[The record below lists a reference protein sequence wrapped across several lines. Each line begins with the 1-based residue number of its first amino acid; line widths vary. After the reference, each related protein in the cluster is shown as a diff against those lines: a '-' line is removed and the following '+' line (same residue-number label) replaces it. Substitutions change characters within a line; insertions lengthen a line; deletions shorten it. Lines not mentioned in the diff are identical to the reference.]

1 MESQFLYLHVNILNW
16 LNGPYVEQFKTF
28 GPLLSTIWRFCWN
41 IGDVYL
47 RFDKYVFVT
56 QMQIITFENMTDETC
71 MC

>member
-1 MESQFLYLHVNILNW
+1 M
-16 LNGPYVEQFKTF
+16 
-28 GPLLSTIWRFCWN
+28 
-41 IGDVYL
+41 GDVYL